1 MKLFGRNRFTV
12 VLSLCLLASF
22 ISSTSGQA
30 NTKLVKS
37 GYEFV
42 LPPGGQVKFSVRV
55 EKDKWNQFQ
64 FRSKSIA
71 SWESNNNFVMPG
83 DCQTDLGEG
92 NERFRPYGRLY
103 FEVGQPIKT
112 LNVFPNKSGTIEIF
126 CSNITGTGSYKFP
139 QRTLSVKLNIV
150 TQPYGVG
157 SEVKSGELITLKSQ
171 QVANFWFDPRTEKQY
186 DFRQWSDGQ
195 DKLGH
200 APFYYKLQ
208 LDPKSF
214 IQPSRLY
221 LWGDYWSH
229 PRGEYDD
236 VIGGEFSTNRTLKEQ
251 RLNNT
256 DGYKA
261 IGDAP
266 YCYNVLT
273 RGEAWPFYYRG
284 DRDLPNGGPSS
295 GGYITDSSNYGGFIT
310 CHNHTTKTVNF
321 ALSLVNVGTEN
332 PKKLKQSDGKFNLK
346 RGEAK
351 LFIFKAPESLSL
363 SVKADNIKPEPPLGE
378 KAVGS
383 CEVRYETGTGYNAE
397 TNYEQYFDDYLLRED
412 IMAGKKLVLDL
423 RRGKDPYLNKNDFPG
438 FQGQPYLILSCV
450 SSFEYSS
457 TITVSGVTNLYEP
470 VQEASLRRLKG

>member
-1 MKLFGRNRFTV
+1 MKVFGRNRFIV
-12 VLSLCLLASF
+12 VLSLSLLASF

-42 LPPGGQVKFSVRV
+42 LPPGGQVKFNVRV

-71 SWESNNNFVMPG
+71 SWESNYNFVVPG
-83 DCQTDLGEG
+83 DCKTDLGEG
-92 NERFRPYGRLY
+92 NERFRPMGILE
-103 FEVGQPIKT
+103 FKVGKPITT

-126 CSNITGTGSYKFP
+126 CSYINGTRSYNFP

-186 DFRQWSDGQ
+186 DFRQWSWDQ

-208 LDPKSF
+208 LDSKSF

-221 LWGDYWSH
+221 LWDDYYSH
-229 PRGEYDD
+229 PKVSAYGYGNDD
-236 VIGGEFSTNRTLKEQ
+236 QLVGGQFSTYDTLKEQ

-266 YCYNVLT
+266 YCYNELT
-273 RGEAWPFYYRG
+273 SGEAWPFYYRG
-284 DRDLPNGGPSS
+284 DRNPPNSDKY
-295 GGYITDSSNYGGFIT
+295 GYITDSANYGGFVT
-310 CHNHTTKTVNF
+310 CLNHTTKTVKF

-383 CEVRYETGTGYNAE
+383 CEVIYEDKDYGTNE
-397 TNYEQYFDDYLLRED
+397 TLLRED
-412 IMAGKKLVLDL
+412 IIAGKKLVLDL
-423 RRGKDPYLNKNDFPG
+423 REANGDSSFPG
-438 FQGQPYLILSCV
+438 FQGNPYFILSCV
-450 SSFEYSS
+450 SSFEFSS

-470 VQEASLRRLKG
+470 LQEASLRRLKG

>member
-1 MKLFGRNRFTV
+1 MKVFGRNRFIV
-12 VLSLCLLASF
+12 VLSLSLLASF

-42 LPPGGQVKFSVRV
+42 LPPGGQVKFNVRV

-71 SWESNNNFVMPG
+71 SWESNYNFVVPG
-83 DCQTDLGEG
+83 DCKTDLGEG
-92 NERFRPYGRLY
+92 NERFRPMGILE
-103 FEVGQPIKT
+103 FKVGKPITT

-126 CSNITGTGSYKFP
+126 CSYINGTRSYNFP

-171 QVANFWFDPRTEKQY
+171 QVANFWFDHRTEKQY
-186 DFRQWSDGQ
+186 DFRQWSWDQ

-208 LDPKSF
+208 LDSKSF

-221 LWGDYWSH
+221 LWDDYYSH
-229 PRGEYDD
+229 PKVSGYGYGNDD
-236 VIGGEFSTNRTLKEQ
+236 QLVGGQFSTYDTLKEQ

-266 YCYNVLT
+266 YCYNELT
-273 RGEAWPFYYRG
+273 SGEAWPFYYRG
-284 DRDLPNGGPSS
+284 DRNPPNSDKY
-295 GGYITDSSNYGGFIT
+295 GYITDSANYGGFIT
-310 CHNHTTKTVNF
+310 CLNHTTKTLKF

-383 CEVRYETGTGYNAE
+383 CEVIYEEKDYGTNE
-397 TNYEQYFDDYLLRED
+397 TLLREA
-412 IMAGKKLVLDL
+412 IIAGKKLVLDL
-423 RRGKDPYLNKNDFPG
+423 SKANGDSSFPG
-438 FQGQPYLILSCV
+438 FQGNPYFILSCV
-450 SSFEYSS
+450 SSFEFSS

-470 VQEASLRRLKG
+470 LQEASLRRLKG

>member
-1 MKLFGRNRFTV
+1 MKLFGRNRFIV
-12 VLSLCLLASF
+12 VLSLFLLASF

-42 LPPGGQVKFSVRV
+42 LPPGGQVKFNVRV

-71 SWESNNNFVMPG
+71 SWESNYNFAAPG
-83 DCQTDLGEG
+83 DCRADLGEG
-92 NERFRPYGRLY
+92 NERFRPEGLLEFY
-103 FEVGQPIKT
+103 VGKPIAI
-112 LNVFPNKSGTIEIF
+112 LNVFPNKSGTIEIS
-126 CSNITGTGSYKFP
+126 CSNINTYGAGNNYP

-208 LDPKSF
+208 LDSKSF

-221 LWGDYWSH
+221 LWDDYYSH
-229 PRGEYDD
+229 PKTQYGDL
-236 VIGGEFSTNRTLKEQ
+236 VGGRLSTGRTLKAQGLENADSY
-251 RLNNT
+251 R
-256 DGYKA
+256 A
-261 IGDAP
+261 IGEAP
-266 YCYNVLT
+266 YCYNELT
-273 RGEAWPFYYRG
+273 SGEAWPFYYRG
-284 DRDLPNGGPSS
+284 DRDFPNSS
-295 GGYITDSSNYGGFIT
+295 LTYAGYITDSSNYGGFVT
-310 CHNHTTKTVNF
+310 CLNHTTKTVKF

-383 CEVRYETGTGYNAE
+383 CEVRYETGAGYNPK
-397 TNYEQYFDDYLLRED
+397 TNYERYFSDYLLRED
-412 IMAGKKLVLDL
+412 IIAGKKLVLDL
-423 RRGKDPYLNKNDFPG
+423 REGNVSSSFPG
-438 FQGQPYLILSCV
+438 FQGNPYLILSCV
-450 SSFEYSS
+450 SSFEFSS